1 MKLAVNQWFEWY
13 NVQHGK
19 GLLQI
24 KVEVFW
30 TDNFTFRDPIL
41 YTFFTDF
48 LAFLYQ
54 ENIQLSPQKT
64 LIFIIF
70 ILN

>member
-13 NVQHGK
+13 NVEHGK

-54 ENIQLSPQKT
+54 ENIQLSPKKT

>member
-54 ENIQLSPQKT
+54 ENIQLSPKKT

>member
-13 NVQHGK
+13 KVQHGK

-54 ENIQLSPQKT
+54 ENIQLSPKKT